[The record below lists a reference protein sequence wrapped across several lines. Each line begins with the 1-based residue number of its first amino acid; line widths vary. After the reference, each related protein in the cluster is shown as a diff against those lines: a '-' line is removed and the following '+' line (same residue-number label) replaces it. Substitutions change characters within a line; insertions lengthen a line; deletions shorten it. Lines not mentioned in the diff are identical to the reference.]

1 MENFCGRQG
10 EEAQEYV
17 PTPSPL
23 TSKESTPTPSPIPT
37 YALTPTRRPYRII
50 QRDQKK
56 RLTKPGDL
64 EPPTAIASNRSDGH
78 SHNPPVAAARP
89 KTRSQLEFEAAGELL
104 QQEIN
109 EATGFAGPPGAE
121 SSKEEHERYL
131 VGALA
136 YLSHKDHERH
146 DQWPELEK
154 ADEFIR
160 QMHCQ
165 PFRLLDGGNGEDGGG
180 WDNDEYDYGY
190 SGAPVPEFKRFRDPP
205 PVRSSKTKSSG
216 GRKLASTKQK
226 QQQQQRQRQR
236 QRQRQNQKEI
246 SESSKK
252 HSSGSKKQSQT
263 QSESHSSKPKKQ
275 WSDDETQTRATSIAA
290 LSSTASAAPSDEQQQ
305 QQQQQ
310 QSARKRRKLE
320 EELQTALGAGWD
332 AHVDDFGRRPRRG
345 APEKMSF

>member
-50 QRDQKK
+50 QRDQNK

-89 KTRSQLEFEAAGELL
+89 KTRSQLEFEAAGEQL

-190 SGAPVPEFKRFRDPP
+190 SGAPVPP

-216 GRKLASTKQK
+216 GRKLAPTKQK

-263 QSESHSSKPKKQ
+263 QSESHSSKSKKP

-290 LSSTASAAPSDEQQQ
+290 LSSTASAAPSDEQQ

>member
-50 QRDQKK
+50 QRDQNK

-165 PFRLLDGGNGEDGGG
+165 PFRLLDGGNGEDGEDGITM
-180 WDNDEYDYGY
+180 
-190 SGAPVPEFKRFRDPP
+190 SMTTATAARRSRSLRDF
-205 PVRSSKTKSSG
+205 
-216 GRKLASTKQK
+216 A
-226 QQQQQRQRQR
+226 
-236 QRQRQNQKEI
+236 
-246 SESSKK
+246 
-252 HSSGSKKQSQT
+252 
-263 QSESHSSKPKKQ
+263 
-275 WSDDETQTRATSIAA
+275 TRPLYA
-290 LSSTASAAPSDEQQQ
+290 
-305 QQQQQ
+305 
-310 QSARKRRKLE
+310 
-320 EELQTALGAGWD
+320 
-332 AHVDDFGRRPRRG
+332 VRRPRAAAVG
-345 APEKMSF
+345 S